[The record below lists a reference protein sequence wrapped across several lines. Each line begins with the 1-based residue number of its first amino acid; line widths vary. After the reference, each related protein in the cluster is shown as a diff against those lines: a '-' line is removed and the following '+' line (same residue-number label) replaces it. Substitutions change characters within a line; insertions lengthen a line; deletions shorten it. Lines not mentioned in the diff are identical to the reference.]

1 MSHHN
6 ESLTTS
12 IHDDKSIK
20 DPENDNTNQSD
31 VDIGLVEIKSG
42 VYCIT
47 NPLKYRKYLSRLDD
61 TTEKTN
67 NDKE

>member
-20 DPENDNTNQSD
+20 DPENDNINQSD
-31 VDIGLVEIKSG
+31 VDIGLVEIKPG